1 MVPTSRKSSSLSEHR
16 RRLERLISWFNTSP
30 LVQPIILIIALIMVA
45 GLTFYLYPR
54 TEDGVDMADIVIS
67 YTHSESGYR
76 IPQYTITP
84 AIEHYFNFLCSTV
97 NLDRTLVV
105 DGEET
110 TLRSEVSKPPVDIE
124 SVGELPYMAKVGVG
138 TAAITSDGFLVLGVR
153 GRAAIAGQFDD
164 GEARKAVHI
173 VAEGMIPEDRGA
185 SGTIDPKR
193 SSDRA
198 LEEELSISFGKNAIG
213 EVTRSAA
220 TGFFF
225 DQLRYQPCFAYIAHL
240 DVDRDQLQA
249 GLGSAQDSWEV
260 EKLFFIRFDPENA
273 EVIALL
279 RHEHPY
285 LKLAS
290 NHAHAVLWFA
300 CLYEFGYFRM
310 RDYLNMPLGRIDKG
324 AYTS

>member
-1 MVPTSRKSSSLSEHR
+1 
-16 RRLERLISWFNTSP
+16 
-30 LVQPIILIIALIMVA
+30 
-45 GLTFYLYPR
+45 
-54 TEDGVDMADIVIS
+54 MADIVIS
-67 YTHSESGYR
+67 YTHSESGHR

-84 AIEHYFNFLCSTV
+84 AIEHYFNFLCSTA
-97 NLDRTLVV
+97 NLDRTLV
-105 DGEET
+105 
-110 TLRSEVSKPPVDIE
+110 
-124 SVGELPYMAKVGVG
+124 
-138 TAAITSDGFLVLGVR
+138 
-153 GRAAIAGQFDD
+153 DD